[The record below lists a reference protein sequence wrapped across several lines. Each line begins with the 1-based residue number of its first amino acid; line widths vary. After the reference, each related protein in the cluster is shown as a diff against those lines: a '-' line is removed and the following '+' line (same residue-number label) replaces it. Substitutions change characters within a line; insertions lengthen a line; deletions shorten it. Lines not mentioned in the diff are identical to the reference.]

1 MATLTRN
8 QAYGQT
14 SRMDIHQVVR
24 ELNAAL
30 GPTIV
35 AALSGIRDRKQPTR
49 WAKPGGPEPSQQYV
63 ARLLLAHSEWLRVA
77 GKEGDHVARSFF
89 IGGNPTLGEDTPLT
103 AIREDRN
110 AEVVAAVDVFLE
122 GAGSW

>member
-8 QAYGQT
+8 QAHRQ
-14 SRMDIHQVVR
+14 SSLMDIHQVVK
-24 ELNAAL
+24 ELNDAL
-30 GPTIV
+30 GPTLV
-35 AALSGIRDRKQPTR
+35 AALAGIKDRKQPIR
-49 WAKPGGPEPSQQYV
+49 WARPDGPEPSRQYV
-63 ARLLLAHSEWLRVA
+63 GRLLLAHSEWLRVA
-77 GKEGDHVARSFF
+77 GKDGDHVARSFF

-122 GAGSW
+122 DVGSW